1 MNGTP
6 MLKCLMDRDGGSD
19 RDDMVEWLGLA
30 AGLHEDVVD
39 EAKAAKPR
47 LRMSE
52 LVYVSGL
59 FTVLLLLGCHGRARG
74 WPAQLRVRTA
84 AAGMRPR

>member
-6 MLKCLMDRDGGSD
+6 LLKCLMDRDGGSD

-39 EAKAAKPR
+39 EAKAAKPS

-74 WPAQLRVRTA
+74 WPAQLRVRTV